1 MWEGNTLSSA
11 VTTACAAGCGIILGI
26 FVSNWRKKTAMKS
39 ISSNGRIS
47 EEGVF
52 SDFVQGDLKMVL
64 VVQNGLKMGKG
75 KMAAQENALGTKRE
89 SSKPKPQVPPK
100 LPHLYSLCA
109 HASVMAY
116 QHCSIKNPRLLKEW
130 LRSGQRKVVVKVD
143 SEEALMELAAKARN
157 AGLIISLVCDAG
169 RTQIP
174 SGSRTV
180 LAVGPGKCFKINFH
194 I

>member
-1 MWEGNTLSSA
+1 
-11 VTTACAAGCGIILGI
+11 
-26 FVSNWRKKTAMKS
+26 
-39 ISSNGRIS
+39 
-47 EEGVF
+47 
-52 SDFVQGDLKMVL
+52 MVL

-75 KMAAQENALGTKRE
+75 KMAAQ
-89 SSKPKPQVPPK
+89 
-100 LPHLYSLCA
+100 CA

-180 LAVGPGKCFKINFH
+180 LAVGPGPEQSIDKITGH
-194 I
+194 LKLL

>member
-1 MWEGNTLSSA
+1 MWEGNILSSA
-11 VTTACAAGCGIILGI
+11 VTTACAAGCGILLGI
-26 FVSNWRKKTAMKS
+26 FVSNYRKKSAMKS
-39 ISSNGRIS
+39 IPSNVSIS

-52 SDFVQGDLKMVL
+52 SDFVQGDLKLVL

-75 KMAAQENALGTKRE
+75 KMAAQ
-89 SSKPKPQVPPK
+89 
-100 LPHLYSLCA
+100 CA

-116 QHCSIKNPRLLKEW
+116 QHCSIKSPHLLKEW
-130 LRSGQRKVVVKVD
+130 LKSGQRKVVVKVD
-143 SEEALMELAAKARN
+143 SEEALLELAAKARR

-180 LAVGPGKCFKINFH
+180 LAVGPGPEQSIDTITGDLKLL
-194 I
+194 